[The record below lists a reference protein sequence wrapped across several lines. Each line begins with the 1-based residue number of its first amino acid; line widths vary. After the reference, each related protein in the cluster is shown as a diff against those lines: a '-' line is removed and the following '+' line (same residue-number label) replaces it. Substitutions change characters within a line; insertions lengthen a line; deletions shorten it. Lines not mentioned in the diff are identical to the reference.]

1 MGNTTTRAVKRF
13 GTNLIK
19 MENSTVT
26 KNQSQPHRVA
36 VQMDPIES
44 VNIDGDTTFAM
55 IEEAQR
61 RGSIVFTYQV
71 ETLSW
76 REGKVTA
83 RARPITVQRVKGDH
97 VKFGDEIILDLA
109 DDVDV
114 ILMRQDPPFDMAY
127 ITAAHMLEFICD
139 KTLVVNDPSW
149 VRSSPE
155 KIVPLLFP
163 ELMPPTLVT
172 RDRAQIHAFRAD
184 HGDIVVKPL
193 FGNAGAA
200 VFRIKPEDGNLGALL
215 DLFFATSNE
224 PLMVQGFVPGVFD
237 GDKRIILID
246 GEPVGAINRV
256 PKGND
261 IRSNLAVG
269 GTAHD
274 VGLSSADLAICARI
288 GPTLKERGLLFV
300 GIDVIAGRLTEIN
313 VTSPTGAMAILAF
326 TGVDCTAL
334 MWDAIDRRLS

>member
-1 MGNTTTRAVKRF
+1 
-13 GTNLIK
+13 
-19 MENSTVT
+19 
-26 KNQSQPHRVA
+26 
-36 VQMDPIES
+36 MDPIED

-55 IEEAQR
+55 IEAAQE
-61 RGSIVFTYQV
+61 RGFEVFTYQV
-71 ETLSW
+71 ETLAW
-76 REGKVTA
+76 REGRVSA
-83 RARPITVQRVKGDH
+83 RARSVTVQRSKGDH
-97 VKFGDEIILDLA
+97 VRFGGAIILDLA

-127 ITAAHMLEFICD
+127 ITAAHILEFISN
-139 KTLVVNDPSW
+139 KTLVVNDPFW

-163 ELMPPTLVT
+163 DLMPPTLVT
-172 RDRAQIHAFRAD
+172 RDRAAIDAFRAD

-200 VFRIKPEDGNLGALL
+200 VFRVKPDDGNLGALL
-215 DLFFATSNE
+215 DLFFSTSRE
-224 PLMVQGFVPGVFD
+224 PIMVQGFVPGVFD

-246 GEPVGAINRV
+246 GEPVGAINRI

-274 VGLSSADLAICARI
+274 VVLSEADLSICARI
-288 GPTLKERGLLFV
+288 GPTLKERGLMFV

-313 VTSPTGAMAILAF
+313 VTSPTGTLAIKAF
-326 TGVDCTAL
+326 SGVDCCAL
-334 MWDAIDRRLS
+334 MWDAIERRLS

>member
-1 MGNTTTRAVKRF
+1 
-13 GTNLIK
+13 
-19 MENSTVT
+19 
-26 KNQSQPHRVA
+26 
-36 VQMDPIES
+36 MDPIEH

-55 IEEAQR
+55 AEEAQA
-61 RGSIVFTYQV
+61 RGHTLFVYQV
-71 ETLSW
+71 DTLSW

-83 RARPITVQRVKGDH
+83 RAKPARVQRVKGDH
-97 VKFGDEIILDLA
+97 VSFGEAVTLDLA
-109 DDVDV
+109 HDVDV

-127 ITAAHMLEFICD
+127 ITAAHMLEFVAKD
-139 KTLVVNDPSW
+139 TLVVNDPFW

-172 RDRAQIHAFRAD
+172 RDRATIEAFRAD
-184 HGDIVVKPL
+184 HGDIVIKPL

-200 VFRIKPEDGNLGALL
+200 VFRLKPDDGNLGALL
-215 DLFFATSNE
+215 DLFFATSRE
-224 PLMVQGFVPGVFD
+224 PLMVQAFVKGVFE

-274 VGLSSADLAICARI
+274 VQLSEADLAICTRI

-300 GIDVIAGRLTEIN
+300 GIDVIAGKLTEIN
-313 VTSPTGAMAILAF
+313 VTSPTGALAIKAF

-334 MWDAIDRRLS
+334 MWDAIEARLA

>member
-1 MGNTTTRAVKRF
+1 
-13 GTNLIK
+13 
-19 MENSTVT
+19 
-26 KNQSQPHRVA
+26 
-36 VQMDPIES
+36 MDPIED

-55 IEEAQR
+55 AEEAQA
-61 RGSIVFTYQV
+61 RGHSLFVYQV
-71 ETLSW
+71 DTLAW

-83 RARPITVQRVKGDH
+83 RARHVQVRRIKGDH
-97 VKFGDEIILDLA
+97 VTLSEPVVLDLA
-109 DDVDV
+109 KDVDV
-114 ILMRQDPPFDMAY
+114 VLMRQDPPFDMAY
-127 ITAAHMLEFICD
+127 ITAAHMLEFIA
-139 KTLVVNDPSW
+139 KETLVVNDPFW

-163 ELMPPTLVT
+163 DLMPPTLVT
-172 RDRAQIHAFRAD
+172 RDRAAIETFRAD
-184 HGDIVVKPL
+184 HGDIVIKPL

-200 VFRIKPEDGNLGALL
+200 VFRIKPDDGNLGALL
-215 DLFFATSNE
+215 DLFFATSRE

-246 GEPVGAINRV
+246 GIAVGAINRV

-269 GTAHD
+269 GTAHP
-274 VGLSSADLAICARI
+274 VTLSEADQAICDRI

-313 VTSPTGAMAILAF
+313 VTSPTGALAIKAF
-326 TGVDCTAL
+326 TGVNCVAL
-334 MWDAIDRRLS
+334 MWDAIEARMA

>member
-1 MGNTTTRAVKRF
+1 
-13 GTNLIK
+13 
-19 MENSTVT
+19 VT
-26 KNQSQPHRVA
+26 KPKHSLRIA
-36 VQMDPIES
+36 IQMDPIEA

-55 IEEAQR
+55 AEEAQA
-61 RGSIVFTYQV
+61 RGHVLYVYQV
-71 ETLSW
+71 ETLAW
-76 REGKVTA
+76 REGRVTA
-83 RARPITVQRVKGDH
+83 RAKPATVRRIKGDH
-97 VKFGDEIILDLA
+97 VTLGDPVTLDLA
-109 DDVDV
+109 SDVDV

-127 ITAAHMLEFICD
+127 ITAAHLLEFVAKD
-139 KTLVVNDPSW
+139 TLVVNDPFW

-163 ELMPPTLVT
+163 DLMPPTLVT
-172 RDRAQIHAFRAD
+172 RDRQAIEAFRAD
-184 HGDIVVKPL
+184 HGDIVIKPL

-200 VFRIKPEDGNLGALL
+200 VFRIKADDGNLGALL
-215 DLFFATSNE
+215 DLFFTTSRE
-224 PLMVQGFVPGVFD
+224 PLMIQGFVPGVFD

-246 GEPVGAINRV
+246 GEPVGAINRI

-274 VGLSSADLAICARI
+274 VTLSEADLEICARI

-313 VTSPTGAMAILAF
+313 VTSPTGALAIKAF
-326 TGVDCTAL
+326 SGVNCAAL
-334 MWDAIDRRLS
+334 MWDAIEARVT

>member
-1 MGNTTTRAVKRF
+1 MTDFSASKPLRIA
-13 GTNLIK
+13 I
-19 MENSTVT
+19 
-26 KNQSQPHRVA
+26 
-36 VQMDPIES
+36 QMDPIEH

-55 IEEAQR
+55 AEEAQL
-61 RGSIVFTYQV
+61 RGHEVFVYQV

-76 REGKVTA
+76 QEGKVRA
-83 RARPITVQRVKGDH
+83 RARPAKVQRVKGDH
-97 VKFGDEIILDLA
+97 VTLGDEIVLDLA
-109 DDVDV
+109 EDVDV
-114 ILMRQDPPFDMAY
+114 VLMRQDPPFDMSY
-127 ITAAHMLEFICD
+127 ITAAHLLEFLKG
-139 KTLVVNDPSW
+139 KTLVVNDPFW

-163 ELMPPTLVT
+163 DLMPPTLVS
-172 RDRAQIHAFRAD
+172 RDVATIKAFQAE
-184 HGDIVVKPL
+184 HQDIVVKPL

-215 DLFFATSNE
+215 DLFFTTSRD
-224 PLMVQGFVPGVFD
+224 PIMVQAFVPGVFD

-269 GTAHD
+269 GTAHP
-274 VGLSSADLAICARI
+274 VELSEADLAICRAI
-288 GPTLKERGLLFV
+288 GPTLRERGLLFV

-313 VTSPTGAMAILAF
+313 VTSPTGALALKAF
-326 TGVDCTAL
+326 SGVNAVAL
-334 MWDAIDRRLS
+334 MWDAIERKLN